1 MDNKI
6 KNLSKITEDRRQAS
20 DSGMALVLI
29 LLICYAVFAIRP
41 LLIAAIAVLVLD
53 MTVPVIFLP
62 FAKLWFGFSRILGSL
77 MSKLLLGVVFFA
89 VVTPMGLFRRL
100 LGRDTLRLGQFKKGT
115 VSVFETRDHEYT
127 AADLD
132 KPF

>member
-62 FAKLWFGFSRILGSL
+62 FAKLWFGFSRILGSV

-100 LGRDTLRLGQFKKGT
+100 LGRDTLRLGPFKKGT

>member
-62 FAKLWFGFSRILGSL
+62 FAKLWFGFSRILGSV